1 MTLYELTTEYQNL
14 LELLEDG
21 EAPEEAVSDTLEM
34 VLADI
39 NDKAEGYGK
48 VLKQMQADADA
59 LKAEKMRIAGKQS
72 GIEKNIDRLRNAML
86 RAMQL
91 TNQKSI
97 KTPLFS
103 FSTRTTSKIFLD
115 VPEDQ
120 LPTEFQKVTVKA
132 DTKGIEKFMK
142 DNAMLATT
150 FAHFE
155 PVDIL
160 TVR

>member
-1 MTLYELTTEYQNL
+1 MTLYDLTTEYQNL

-59 LKAEKMRIAGKQS
+59 LKAEKMRIASKQS
-72 GIEKNIDRLRNAML
+72 AIEKNIDRLRTALL

-103 FSTRTTSKIFLD
+103 FSTRTTSKVFLD
-115 VPEDQ
+115 VAEDQ